1 MTSYLTK
8 LEKYLQFLEFC
19 LSLSLEQKRTRSNKI
34 TDDQTAAL
42 IDHILIN
49 SPNIVSQTGFIDFG
63 PSDQDLIHYTRKTSL
78 PKSSKHNEICLLDEK
93 VLRPKIFGKSK
104 RYCFGGKWCLLRFY
118 I

>member
-104 RYCFGGKWCLLRFY
+104 RLFWG
-118 I
+118 